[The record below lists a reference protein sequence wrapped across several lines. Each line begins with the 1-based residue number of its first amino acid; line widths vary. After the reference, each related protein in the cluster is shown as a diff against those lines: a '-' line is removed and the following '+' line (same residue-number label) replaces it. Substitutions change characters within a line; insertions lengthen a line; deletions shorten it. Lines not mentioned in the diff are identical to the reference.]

1 MTNPHIGAG
10 LPPAAWPA
18 SREPATPADSGDDPQ
33 QQLAWRREME
43 RAQLSGWFKPT
54 PQDEGRGTS
63 QGASQPGPRAAKATR
78 QASGTGPATPG
89 MPAPS
94 IRMALWSP
102 VTSPAP
108 PSGFQGALSP
118 HPPGT
123 PTVSTVNAKAFAT
136 DPAPPIEERHSAHV
150 GARSPLWNASP
161 AQDAPAASENAP
173 QTGDTDPAT
182 ATPQDS
188 QAPIRLHEESTP
200 SGQALWL
207 AMRADD
213 RALTALLPQLVLDLQ
228 RAQKQQ
234 GRHLHQVVCN
244 GRLVWR
250 DGEFIQG
257 DRPSHDMF
265 DSTGSKEI

>member
-10 LPPAAWPA
+10 LPAAWPA
-18 SREPATPADSGDDPQ
+18 TREPATPAGAGGDPQ
-33 QQLAWRREME
+33 QQLAWQREME

-54 PQDEGRGTS
+54 PRDEGRGAS
-63 QGASQPGPRAAKATR
+63 QGAPQPDSRATKDTR
-78 QASGTGPATPG
+78 QANGTGPATPG
-89 MPAPS
+89 APAPS
-94 IRMALWSP
+94 IRMAPWSP
-102 VTSPAP
+102 LASPAP
-108 PSGFQGALSP
+108 LSEPPGALSP
-118 HPPGT
+118 RLPGT
-123 PTVSTVNAKAFAT
+123 LSVSTVNAKAFAA
-136 DPAPPIEERHSAHV
+136 DPAPPIEERHSVHV
-150 GARSPLWNASP
+150 GVRSPLRNASP
-161 AQDAPAASENAP
+161 AQGEPAASEDPP
-173 QTGDTDPAT
+173 QAGDTDPAT
-182 ATPQDS
+182 AKPQDA

-213 RALTALLPQLVLDLQ
+213 RTLTALLPQLVLDLQ